1 MNQKEIAATK
11 LAKAETFIGHLLF
24 WGVQICGAVIAIAW
38 VGCLIGD
45 HLSSFEM
52 FTQPGAHEPVFL
64 KNVFEG
70 LLRFDPKSG
79 LYFGLLL
86 LIALPIFRV
95 GTTIFIFILQ
105 RDTYFIVFSSV
116 VFAILMFSLLAG
128 KSL

>member
-1 MNQKEIAATK
+1 MNEKEMAAAK
-11 LAKAETFIGHLLF
+11 LIKAETFIGHLLF
-24 WGVQICGAVIAIAW
+24 WGVQICGAVIAVAW
-38 VGCLIGD
+38 VGCLLGD
-45 HLSSFEM
+45 HLASFQVL
-52 FTQPGAHEPVFL
+52 THPNAHEPVFL
-64 KNVFEG
+64 KTVLEG
-70 LLRFDPKSG
+70 LLKLDPKSA

-105 RDTYFIVFSSV
+105 RDYYFIFFSSV